1 MSEDHAA
8 RTLPAM
14 ADKALS
20 VCVMMNKL
28 DRIKI
33 KADYQFMHEIEICIN
48 HFKYS
53 FDFPKKYQTWEFIF
67 FPQGNF
73 LKIKLTREMF
83 QMLLI

>member
-20 VCVMMNKL
+20 VCSMMNKL
-28 DRIKI
+28 DRIKT
-33 KADYQFMHEIEICIN
+33 KADYSQFMHEIEICILY

-53 FDFPKKYQTWEFIF
+53 FAFPQKYQ
-67 FPQGNF
+67 N
-73 LKIKLTREMF
+73 
-83 QMLLI
+83 